1 MEVKDLTKRV
11 RTVLMATAQMQAHHM
26 DRVKLLALQYSLANS
41 YASTPELRHT
51 WLVTMGRN
59 HEQNGNISEAAC
71 CNLHIAALMAEYLK
85 LRGGG
90 FVKWGAESFDRI
102 SSNISRDEKGLKLDS
117 GAQDSNQY
125 TEQMLLDQL
134 KECAE
139 YLDRAERLECL
150 GELYRLIIPILENR
164 RDYLGLAQSY
174 SHLEQAYN
182 KITEFNRSGKR
193 LLGRF
198 YRVVFYGKVCSLR
211 VNVVKHRRSNNISD
225 SQIYFE
231 EDNEVEYV
239 YKEPKITSLSEISER
254 LHKQYQDKFGADSVK
269 LIMDSS
275 PVSRHQRGH
284 DLIHFCYHRNVV
296 KMM

>member
-1 MEVKDLTKRV
+1 MRGSGFPIEVKDLTKRV

-26 DRVKLLALQYSLANS
+26 DHVKLLELQYSLANS

-51 WLVTMGRN
+51 WLVTMSRN

-117 GAQDSNQY
+117 GAQDSQY

-164 RDYLGLAQSY
+164 RDYIGLAQSY

-198 YRVVFYGKVCSLR
+198 YRVIFYG
-211 VNVVKHRRSNNISD
+211 
-225 SQIYFE
+225 QIYFE
-231 EDNEVEYV
+231 DDHGIEYV

-254 LHKQYQDKFGADSVK
+254 LHKQYQEKFGADSVK
-269 LIMDSS
+269 MIMDSS
-275 PVSRHQRGH
+275 PVS
-284 DLIHFCYHRNVV
+284 
-296 KMM
+296 

>member
-1 MEVKDLTKRV
+1 MPDSKSHCHSLTGEGLHFFFKFKLIFGLNVIFQISYATSDKAMRGTGFPMEVKDLTKRV

-26 DRVKLLALQYSLANS
+26 DHVKLLELQYSLANS

-71 CNLHIAALMAEYLK
+71 CHLHIAALMAEYLK

-164 RDYLGLAQSY
+164 RDYLGLAQAY

-182 KITEFNRSGKR
+182 KVTEFNRSGKR

-198 YRVVFYGKVCSLR
+198 YRVVFYGQVC
-211 VNVVKHRRSNNISD
+211 
-225 SQIYFE
+225 F
-231 EDNEVEYV
+231 
-239 YKEPKITSLSEISER
+239 
-254 LHKQYQDKFGADSVK
+254 
-269 LIMDSS
+269 
-275 PVSRHQRGH
+275 VSRLLFQNFG
-284 DLIHFCYHRNVV
+284 
-296 KMM
+296 

>member
-1 MEVKDLTKRV
+1 MRGTGFPMEVKDLTKRV
-11 RTVLMATAQMQAHHM
+11 RTVLMATAQMQAHSM
-26 DRVKLLALQYSLANS
+26 DHVKLLELQYSLANS

-117 GAQDSNQY
+117 GAQDSQY

-150 GELYRLIIPILENR
+150 G
-164 RDYLGLAQSY
+164 
-174 SHLEQAYN
+174 
-182 KITEFNRSGKR
+182 
-193 LLGRF
+193 
-198 YRVVFYGKVCSLR
+198 KVTFIFS
-211 VNVVKHRRSNNISD
+211 
-225 SQIYFE
+225 
-231 EDNEVEYV
+231 
-239 YKEPKITSLSEISER
+239 
-254 LHKQYQDKFGADSVK
+254 
-269 LIMDSS
+269 
-275 PVSRHQRGH
+275 
-284 DLIHFCYHRNVV
+284 
-296 KMM
+296 